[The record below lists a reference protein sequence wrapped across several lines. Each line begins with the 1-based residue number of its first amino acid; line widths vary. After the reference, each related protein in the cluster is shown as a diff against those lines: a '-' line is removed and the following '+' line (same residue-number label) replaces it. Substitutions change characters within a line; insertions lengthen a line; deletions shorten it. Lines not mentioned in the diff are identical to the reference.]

1 MNRLIKTIF
10 ISLLLF
16 SCVKVENSE
25 DLNNNNN
32 NIKRNS
38 ELNNIAFIIN
48 LKVNDNTSEDLDGFI
63 GEITE
68 NVIKNESFCIEYAYY
83 VSEDR
88 NTVTLH
94 EKYID
99 SKSGVIHGQNFMSG
113 PFFDRFFN
121 LFTIE
126 EFIVAGPASDEFKK
140 FTKDNGFVID
150 YRTSSDGFIR

>member
-1 MNRLIKTIF
+1 MNRLINTTF

-25 DLNNNNN
+25 DLNND

-88 NTVTLH
+88 KTVTLH

-126 EFIVAGPASDEFKK
+126 EFIVVGPASDEFKK